1 MKKILVLLL
10 SLLLAFSMAGCSS
23 APKTT
28 DPGTPAKVSFPTKPI
43 TMIVSYAPGGGTDL
57 TARALAAATEKH
69 LGQPIGVVNKTG
81 GGGAIGMME
90 GANAKPDGYTVDFVT
105 VELTTL
111 HHLGL
116 TPVNYKMFKPVAQV
130 NFDPGAITVRKDAPW
145 NTLQEFLDYAKA
157 NPKKVRVGDSGNGA
171 IWNLAA
177 NAVEKATGVVF
188 THVGFDGATPA
199 VTALVGGH
207 IEAVSVSP
215 AEVLTQIKAGNLKML
230 GIMAKERA
238 KSLPDVKTF
247 EELGIKGLPEIGPWR
262 GPIVPKDT
270 PDEVVKILETAF
282 LKGAQEESFKKF
294 MDTNGL
300 GMVTRNAQEFGKTME
315 ESDQFYGELIKELE
329 IK

>member
-1 MKKILVLLL
+1 M
-10 SLLLAFSMAGCSS
+10 LAFSIAGCSS
-23 APKTT
+23 GSKTT
-28 DPGTPAKVSFPTKPI
+28 SAPSVATKVNFPTKPI

-57 TARALAAATEKH
+57 TARALASAVEKH

-81 GGGAIGMME
+81 GGGAIGMTE
-90 GANAKPDGYTVDFVT
+90 GANAKPDGSTVTFVT

-116 TPVNYKMFKPVAQV
+116 TPVNYKQFKPITQV

-177 NAVEKATGVVF
+177 NAVEKATGVEF

-207 IEAVSVSP
+207 IDAVSVSP
-215 AEVLTQIKAGNLKML
+215 AEVLIQIKAGNLKML
-230 GIMAKERA
+230 G
-238 KSLPDVKTF
+238 LCQVDVGNF
-247 EELGIKGLPEIGPWR
+247 P
-262 GPIVPKDT
+262 
-270 PDEVVKILETAF
+270 
-282 LKGAQEESFKKF
+282 
-294 MDTNGL
+294 
-300 GMVTRNAQEFGKTME
+300 
-315 ESDQFYGELIKELE
+315 FYNHP
-329 IK
+329 